1 MQPHPF
7 TMRKHRH
14 AIPASPSRDRLVE
27 RGLVPSIVPLDEQP
41 GYSQMI
47 VHATLR
53 GLISEAAA

>member
-1 MQPHPF
+1 MQSHLF
-7 TMRKHRH
+7 TMCKHRH
-14 AIPASPSRDRLVE
+14 AIPASPSHDLLIE

-53 GLISEAAA
+53 GLISKAAA